1 LKLKLNH
8 FLKTAAAAFA
18 FLGCSSLFSLPP
30 QQTENAAVVSG
41 IDAAVRARIDNVVGY
56 TVTEHYA
63 VFRSHD
69 EVHPAAEMLVKT
81 VYRRGYGKSFT
92 VLSES
97 GSALLRSEVLG
108 TLLDNEKRM
117 SQPGNLETA
126 LIDSANYDM
135 KLTPD
140 ARREFG
146 GRDCVAVSLSPRRSS
161 PYLFKGTLWVDARN
175 YGIVQLEGT
184 ASKSPF
190 FLAGTAQVSRQY
202 ATVGGFPM
210 ATHAKAVSSSAL
222 LGQTVVKVDY
232 MYYKVELRQPH

>member
-1 LKLKLNH
+1 MKLNSNH
-8 FLKTAAAAFA
+8 LKTAAAALA
-18 FLGCSSLFSLPP
+18 FLGCSSLSSLPP

-41 IDAAVRARIDNVVGY
+41 IDAAVRARIDNVAGY

-81 VYRRGYGKSFT
+81 IYRRGSGKSFT
-92 VLSES
+92 VLSQS

-135 KLTPD
+135 KLVSDPL
-140 ARREFG
+140 RELD

-190 FLAGTAQVSRQY
+190 FLAVAAQVSRQY
-202 ATVGGFPM
+202 VNVDGFPM
-210 ATHAKAVSSSAL
+210 ATHAKAVSNSAW

-232 MYYKVELRQPH
+232 TDYEVELRQPH